1 MRKKNRKKAISEIN
15 VTPFVDVMLVLLI
28 IFMVTAPLLTSGIK
42 INLPESSS
50 ILKNEKKEPVTISLN
65 KKGKIFINKKV
76 FTTQKL
82 ITKLKALEKVNKNL
96 KIYVKADKS
105 INYGKVM
112 DLMTVIN
119 NAGFKKVALVTKLKW
134 FLMVTGLF
142 KSSFLHLAI
151 VLIFLYGAEIFKRN
165 KRFEIVEIPL
175 DIVEVSEKTVTK
187 KNIPKAQQ
195 KPKKNQSY
203 TPPEVLLR

>member
-1 MRKKNRKKAISEIN
+1 MRKKNRKKPISEIN

-42 INLPESSS
+42 INLPDSSS

-76 FTTQKL
+76 FTRQKL

-105 INYGKVM
+105 INHGNRS
-112 DLMTVIN
+112 L
-119 NAGFKKVALVTKLKW
+119 
-134 FLMVTGLF
+134 
-142 KSSFLHLAI
+142 
-151 VLIFLYGAEIFKRN
+151 
-165 KRFEIVEIPL
+165 
-175 DIVEVSEKTVTK
+175 
-187 KNIPKAQQ
+187 
-195 KPKKNQSY
+195 
-203 TPPEVLLR
+203 